1 MVGCLR
7 GEVLEFDVPERSRSY
22 TALSYRLTHIEPKTY
37 VFKSTKS
44 QLRRE
49 IRLREIEDLRLLKRA
64 KKMRSLE
71 KLRKENPDIK
81 VDEETFLGLCSIDAN
96 YNC

>member
-7 GEVLEFDVPERSRSY
+7 GEVLEIDVPERSRSY
-22 TALSYRLTHIEPKTY
+22 TILSYRLTHIEIKTF

-44 QLRRE
+44 ELRRE
-49 IRLREIEDLRLLKRA
+49 IRLKEIEDLRLLKRT

-81 VDEETFLGLCSIDAN
+81 VDEETFLGSYCISKIL
-96 YNC
+96 

>member
-7 GEVLEFDVPERSRSY
+7 GQVLEFDAPERPRSY
-22 TALSYRLTHIEPKTY
+22 TNLSYNLTHIEPKTF

-44 QLRRE
+44 ELRRT
-49 IRLREIEDLRLLKRA
+49 IRLKEIEDLKLLKRA

-81 VDEETFLGLCSIDAN
+81 IDEETFLG
-96 YNC
+96 NCWTLIKS